1 MRNAASVNQLL
12 QVSSEPRGA
21 RTTRAVSIRVGAF
34 MKGRRR
40 ECRNYPLNRERR
52 KYERWPA
59 DEFGVRYCKSR
70 AMRMPTRALRVSL
83 GAARRY
89 DERA

>member
-1 MRNAASVNQLL
+1 
-12 QVSSEPRGA
+12 
-21 RTTRAVSIRVGAF
+21 

-40 ECRNYPLNRERR
+40 ECRNYPLNRLRG
-52 KYERWPA
+52 KYEPWLA
-59 DEFGVRYCKSR
+59 NYDFAVRYCKSR

-89 DERA
+89 DDRA

>member
-1 MRNAASVNQLL
+1 M
-12 QVSSEPRGA
+12 E
-21 RTTRAVSIRVGAF
+21 
-34 MKGRRR
+34 GRRR
-40 ECRNYPLNRERR
+40 ECRDYPLNCRLG
-52 KYERWPA
+52 KYRQRIAYA
-59 DEFGVRYCKSR
+59 DVALRYCKSR